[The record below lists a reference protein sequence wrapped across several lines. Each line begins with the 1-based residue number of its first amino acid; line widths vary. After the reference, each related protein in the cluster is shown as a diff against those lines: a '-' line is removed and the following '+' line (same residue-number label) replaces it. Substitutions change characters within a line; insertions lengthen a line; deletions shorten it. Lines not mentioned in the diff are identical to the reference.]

1 MSKLKAKPP
10 ESTEP
15 GKPKLLIYGPAGVG
29 KSWFATSFPSPYYI
43 DTEGGADLPH
53 YQARLRE
60 VKAGY
65 MGVKDGALDFSTVC
79 EQVLALT
86 EEKHGYRTLVIDSI
100 TKLFQTAI
108 ALEQER
114 LGAADVFGASKKPA
128 VGAMRRLVALCSRL
142 DMTVLFIAHE
152 TNLYEKNEKSG
163 QREEVGKTGDIWEK
177 LQYELHLSIQAQKR
191 GASRVGIVKKTRL
204 TGFPEGG
211 SFALDYPTFA
221 KMYGKD
227 FIEAE
232 HKPIELAKPE
242 QVAEI
247 GRLLEAIKM
256 PEGEL
261 EKWLT
266 KAGVS
271 SIPEMSQEQAG
282 KFSEWLKKKIT
293 N

>member
-1 MSKLKAKPP
+1 MSKLKAKTP
-10 ESTEP
+10 ETTEP

-53 YQARLRE
+53 YQSRLAE

-65 MGVKDGALDFSTVC
+65 MGVKDGSLDFGTVC

-86 EEKHGYRTLVIDSI
+86 EEKHAYRTLVIDSI
-100 TKLFQTAI
+100 TKLFQTSI
-108 ALEQER
+108 AHEQER

-128 VGAMRRLVALCSRL
+128 IASMRRLVALVSRL

-152 TNLYEKNEKSG
+152 TNLYEKNEKTG

-177 LQYELHLSIQAQKR
+177 LQYELHLAIQAQKR
-191 GASRVGIVKKTRL
+191 GASRVGIVRKTRL
-204 TGFPEGG
+204 MGFPEGN
-211 SFALDYPTFA
+211 SFALDYATFA

-232 HKPIELAKPE
+232 HKPMELATTE
-242 QVAEI
+242 QAGEI
-247 GRLLEAIKM
+247 TRLLEAIKM
-256 PEGEL
+256 PEGEV

-266 KAGVS
+266 KAGAS
-271 SIPEMSQEQAG
+271 SVAEMSREHAG
-282 KFSEWLKKKIT
+282 KFIEWLKKKIS
-293 N
+293 